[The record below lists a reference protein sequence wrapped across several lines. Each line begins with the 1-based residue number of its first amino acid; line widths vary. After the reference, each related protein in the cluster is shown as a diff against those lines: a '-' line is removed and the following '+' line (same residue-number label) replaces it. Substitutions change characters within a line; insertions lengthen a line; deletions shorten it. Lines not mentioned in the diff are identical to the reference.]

1 MLKPPR
7 LIVFGGA
14 NGSGKSTL
22 THFYKRKLETS
33 SVILDPDAVAMDLNP
48 ADPGKAAIQAARYV
62 LGQQQNFLKSGQ
74 SFVLETTLSSHGN
87 LELLSDAKARGWV
100 VRLLYVGLADPNLNV
115 QRVASRVRDGGHG
128 VLEADIRRRFERSMM
143 NLARAAELVDLLRI
157 CLEIKSVNA
166 GRSKQRPYEKTLSCR
181 GEPCVHP
188 SETNRELIK
197 SQFLSVHDNSGRFM
211 KRVALIKQHHVLR
224 LVRQNGSS
232 WWESAL
238 LPYLRQHE
246 F

>member
-14 NGSGKSTL
+14 NGAGKSTL

-33 SVILDPDAVAMDLNP
+33 SVILDPDAIARDLNP
-48 ADPGKAAIQAARYV
+48 VDPSKAAIQAARYV
-62 LGQQQNFLKSGQ
+62 LQQQKNFLHSGQ

-100 VRLLYVGLADPNLNV
+100 VRLLYVGLADPNLNM

-143 NLARAAELVDLLRI
+143 NLALAAELVDLL
-157 CLEIKSVNA
+157 
-166 GRSKQRPYEKTLSCR
+166 
-181 GEPCVHP
+181 
-188 SETNRELIK
+188 
-197 SQFLSVHDNSGRFM
+197 SVHDHSGRYM
-211 KRVALIKQHHVLR
+211 KRVALIKQHRLLH
-224 LVRQNGSS
+224 LVRQEGSS
-232 WWESAL
+232 WWASAL
-238 LPYLRQHE
+238 KPYLQQHR

>member
-33 SVILDPDAVAMDLNP
+33 SVILDPDAVARDLNP
-48 ADPGKAAIQAARYV
+48 ADPGKASILAARYV
-62 LGQQQNFLKSGQ
+62 LQQQQEFLKSGQ

-128 VLEADIRRRFERSMM
+128 VLEVDIRRRFERSMT
-143 NLARAAELVDLLRI
+143 NLAQAAELVD
-157 CLEIKSVNA
+157 S
-166 GRSKQRPYEKTLSCR
+166 
-181 GEPCVHP
+181 
-188 SETNRELIK
+188 
-197 SQFLSVHDNSGRFM
+197 LSVHDNSGRYM
-211 KRVALIKQHHVLR
+211 KRVALIKQHRVLR

-238 LPYLRQHE
+238 LPYLRQHK

>member
-33 SVILDPDAVAMDLNP
+33 SVILDPDAVARDLNP

-62 LGQQQNFLKSGQ
+62 LGQQQEFLKSGQ
-74 SFVLETTLSSHGN
+74 SFVLETTFSSHGN

-128 VLEADIRRRFERSMM
+128 VLETDIRRRFERSMT
-143 NLARAAELVDLLRI
+143 NLAQAAELVDL
-157 CLEIKSVNA
+157 
-166 GRSKQRPYEKTLSCR
+166 
-181 GEPCVHP
+181 
-188 SETNRELIK
+188 
-197 SQFLSVHDNSGRFM
+197 LSVHDNSGRFM
-211 KRVALIKQHHVLR
+211 KRVALIKQHRVLR
-224 LVRQNGSS
+224 LVWQNGSS
-232 WWESAL
+232 WWEPAL